1 MALMK
6 YLEMKA
12 SFLGFKHSK
21 QLLDYLEPA
30 EIQAIGGKNLN
41 VALNHTGH

>member
-6 YLEMKA
+6 YLEIKA
-12 SFLGFKHSK
+12 SLLGFKHSK

-30 EIQAIGGKNLN
+30 EIEAIGGKNFKL
-41 VALNHTGH
+41 ALSHNGQ